1 VQTFA
6 KAAVTPNPDV
16 TRSESP
22 TKPNRFLLV
31 TYCTLPQNFI
41 KIHGTFLSYQ
51 QQTDNQTQVKDT
63 LLVGGKNNYQLCMKL
78 HQNVNLL

>member
-31 TYCTLPQNFI
+31 THCTLQQNFI
-41 KIHGTFLSYQ
+41 KIHRHLFELST
-51 QQTDNQTQVKDT
+51 TDRQSNTR
-63 LLVGGKNNYQLCMKL
+63 
-78 HQNVNLL
+78 